1 MVSRAT
7 TAFLLAGLAAAQCAT
22 MEYLSPD
29 AMIDQST
36 AIVRAVVLD
45 SDGRQHG
52 PMVYT
57 HFKLKILEQL
67 KGAAPLEIVVPGG
80 TAGSLRQTFA
90 GAPALVKGS
99 EYLLFLW
106 TGSSGL
112 THVLGFAQ
120 GVYRVSVGAGGEMTA
135 ARPASAEVM
144 LDPKTGMQMQDE
156 PVQLRLADLRSR
168 VASRASAK
176 GRAQ

>member
-1 MVSRAT
+1 MHDCTKVVVMVGRVAI
-7 TAFLLAGLAAAQCAT
+7 ALMLVGLIAAPCAT

-45 SDGRQHG
+45 AGARQHG

-57 HFKLKILEQL
+57 HYKLKILEQL
-67 KGAAPLEIVVPGG
+67 KGAGPLDIVVPGG
-80 TAGSLRQTFA
+80 AVGSLRQTFA
-90 GAPALVKGS
+90 GAPALAKGT

-112 THVLGFAQ
+112 THVLGFSQ
-120 GVYRVSVGAGGEMTA
+120 GVYRVSVDAGG
-135 ARPASAEVM
+135 
-144 LDPKTGMQMQDE
+144 G
-156 PVQLRLADLRSR
+156 
-168 VASRASAK
+168 
-176 GRAQ
+176 